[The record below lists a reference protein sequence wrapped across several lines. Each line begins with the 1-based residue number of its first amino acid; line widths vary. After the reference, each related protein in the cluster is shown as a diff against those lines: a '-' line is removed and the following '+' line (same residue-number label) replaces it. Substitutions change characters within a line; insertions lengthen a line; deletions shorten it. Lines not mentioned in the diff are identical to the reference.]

1 MWSKLK
7 TMKKVLLVLFTLLS
21 YTVNAQKSESIYIPD
36 LVSNIIKEHVTFVS
50 WETYNDTIKIKQLI
64 IWDRKNKRYVD
75 YSINEIEKKYPLL
88 FRGLTSKTDCPTSFT
103 VRSNVYNFNSVN
115 PVDFIDYGSVQ
126 ISTW

>member
-1 MWSKLK
+1 
-7 TMKKVLLVLFTLLS
+7 MKKVLLVLFTLLS
-21 YTVNAQKSESIYIPD
+21 YAVNAQKSELIYIPD

-103 VRSNVYNFNSVN
+103 VRGNVYNFYSVN
-115 PVDFIDYGSVQ
+115 PVDFIDYGGVQ
-126 ISTW
+126 ISTWQYF

>member
-1 MWSKLK
+1 
-7 TMKKVLLVLFTLLS
+7 MKKVLLVLFTLLS

-64 IWDRKNKRYVD
+64 IWDRKNKRHVD

>member
-1 MWSKLK
+1 
-7 TMKKVLLVLFTLLS
+7 MKKVLLVLFTLLS

-36 LVSNIIKEHVTFVS
+36 LVSNVIKEHVTFVS

-103 VRSNVYNFNSVN
+103 VRSNVYNFNSIN
-115 PVDFIDYGSVQ
+115 PVDFIDYGGVQ
-126 ISTW
+126 ISTWQYF

>member
-1 MWSKLK
+1 
-7 TMKKVLLVLFTLLS
+7 MKKVLLVLFTLLS

>member
-1 MWSKLK
+1 
-7 TMKKVLLVLFTLLS
+7 MKKVLLVLFTLLS
-21 YTVNAQKSESIYIPD
+21 YAVNAQKGESIYIPD

-103 VRSNVYNFNSVN
+103 VRSNVYNFNSIN
-115 PVDFIDYGSVQ
+115 SVDFIDYGGVQ
-126 ISTW
+126 ISTWQYF

>member
-1 MWSKLK
+1 
-7 TMKKVLLVLFTLLS
+7 MKKVLLVLFTLLS

-36 LVSNIIKEHVTFVS
+36 LVSNVIKEHVTFVS

-64 IWDRKNKRYVD
+64 IWDRKNKKYVD

-88 FRGLTSKTDCPTSFT
+88 FRGLTSKTDGPTSFT

-115 PVDFIDYGSVQ
+115 PVDFIDYGGVQ
-126 ISTW
+126 ISTWQYF

>member
-1 MWSKLK
+1 
-7 TMKKVLLVLFTLLS
+7 MKKVLLVLFTLLS
-21 YTVNAQKSESIYIPD
+21 YAVNAQKSESIYIPD

-103 VRSNVYNFNSVN
+103 VRGNVYNFNSIN
-115 PVDFIDYGSVQ
+115 PVDFIDYGGVQ
-126 ISTW
+126 ISTWQYF

>member
-1 MWSKLK
+1 
-7 TMKKVLLVLFTLLS
+7 MKKVLLVLFTLLS

-36 LVSNIIKEHVTFVS
+36 LVSNVIKEHVTFVS

-103 VRSNVYNFNSVN
+103 VRGNVYNFNSVN
-115 PVDFIDYGSVQ
+115 PVDFIDYGGVQ
-126 ISTW
+126 ISTWQYF